1 MLHPGPDQGDALPCE
16 EKAVVPGTERAE
28 KMADGCFFFFDQDQS
43 LFRAIT
49 NKAQGDVVD

>member
-1 MLHPGPDQGDALPCE
+1 MLHPGPDQGHALPCE
-16 EKAVVPGTERAE
+16 EEAVVPGTERAE